1 MIVWVASVLALLFAA
16 FSAYSAITD
25 QLVLLPLAAVPL
37 MAGFGI
43 LRRRAWSAYG
53 FSLFLFS
60 QLILLGLSVLRP
72 GGAASWQTGAAV
84 ALLLIVIA
92 LYLAAGRSLAAT
104 GGKRGRA
111 WPWIAVSALMTAPFL
126 FFQPFLI
133 PTGAMEDTL
142 AVGDRILVR
151 RYPRPAVTR
160 GDLVVFT
167 SPVDRRQTYV
177 KRVIGM
183 PGDRIRISNKV
194 VIRNGKPLREPY
206 AVHKTEYIDLY
217 RDNFPA
223 QPEPPVA
230 EHAREVLARH
240 VDNGELVVPA
250 GKYFVLGDNRDNS
263 LDSRYWGFVDAADL
277 LGEPVVIYSSISGGA
292 HGNYPFKLL

>member
-1 MIVWVASVLALLFAA
+1 
-16 FSAYSAITD
+16 
-25 QLVLLPLAAVPL
+25 
-37 MAGFGI
+37 
-43 LRRRAWSAYG
+43 
-53 FSLFLFS
+53 
-60 QLILLGLSVLRP
+60 
-72 GGAASWQTGAAV
+72 V

-92 LYLAAGRSLAAT
+92 LYLTARRSLAAT

-151 RYPRPAVTR
+151 RYPKPVVTR

-194 VIRNGKPLREPY
+194 VIRNGEPLSEPY

-230 EHAREVLARH
+230 EHAREMLVKH
-240 VDNGELVVPA
+240 VDNGEVVVPA

-263 LDSRYWGFVDAADL
+263 LDSRYWGFVDAADV